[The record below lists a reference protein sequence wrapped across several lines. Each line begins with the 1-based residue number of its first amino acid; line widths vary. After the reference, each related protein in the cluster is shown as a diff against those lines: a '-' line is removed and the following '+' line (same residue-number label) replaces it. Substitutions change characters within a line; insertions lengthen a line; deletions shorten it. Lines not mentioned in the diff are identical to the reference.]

1 MINVLYVDDE
11 LNNLKSFK
19 SAFRRFFHIYT
30 ALSAKEAEAIL
41 SENEIHVLIT
51 DQRMPVKLGTE
62 LLADSVKKY
71 PEQARILLTA
81 YADIKCLE
89 QAINKGEVYRYFE
102 KPWNADVLKEAIE
115 EGYDMFILERK
126 RKILKETLKQMTL
139 EELQLLLQQKKG
151 NDVKS

>member
-1 MINVLYVDDE
+1 MINVLYVDDD

-19 SAFRRFFHIYT
+19 AGFRRFFHIYT
-30 ALSAKEAEAIL
+30 ALSAKEAEDIL

-89 QAINKGEVYRYFE
+89 QAINKGHVFRYFE
-102 KPWNADVLKEAIE
+102 KPWDADLLKVAIE
-115 EGYDMFILERK
+115 EGHDMFILERK
-126 RKILKETLKQMTL
+126 RKILKETLKQITL
-139 EELQLLLQQKKG
+139 DELELLLQKKELSST
-151 NDVKS
+151 KS

>member
-19 SAFRRFFHIYT
+19 AAFRRFFHIYT
-30 ALSAKEAEAIL
+30 ALSAEKAETII
-41 SENEIHVLIT
+41 SKNEIHVLIT
-51 DQRMPVKLGTE
+51 DQRMPIKLGTE
-62 LLADSVKKY
+62 LLTDSVKKY

-89 QAINKGEVYRYFE
+89 QAINKGHVFRYFE
-102 KPWNADVLKEAIE
+102 KPWDADLLKVAIE

-139 EELQLLLQQKKG
+139 EELQLLLQKKELNG
-151 NDVKS
+151 VKS